1 MEIAVAIHKDEKSV
15 YGVIVPDVPGCFSWG
30 DSIEDA
36 LRNTHEAIHS
46 HLQALLAVG
55 APIKIRPSKIED
67 LTANDAYL
75 GAVWKLVQVD
85 LSKIELNPK
94 RNNSPRT

>member
-67 LTANDAYL
+67 DGERRIPWRRLEV
-75 GAVWKLVQVD
+75 GSSRLVQD
-85 LSKIELNPK
+85 
-94 RNNSPRT
+94 RT